1 MGKICKGGMPVSG
14 YTKLPNELIR
24 NQNIGDGTFRFIAW
38 IQSHAD
44 GFSVSFASIKAGLGY
59 GREKLRTI
67 IKEAEENGYLLR
79 LKIKDSHGRYDWD
92 YYVFADKEECSLFKA
107 THPGVVYPPVDEPPT
122 GKPGVGKPPV
132 DDRVY
137 GSSVGGCDP
146 PHKKNINSEDKKEEE
161 KEKEARDCDGFKSN
175 STDINNLSDKRTDV
189 SNSPITQSK
198 DGYSAAA
205 LQNAYAQAANVYE
218 LIDAFLLSPDTSDTA
233 PPSEMLGIFRDRA
246 KWQGWVLPWRSKQM
260 SAQFQN
266 CNPEIV
272 KKLAIDLARKDK
284 STPEQ
289 KYGHAIAIIN
299 QWERTKGGWVN
310 LMNLCDRPSCTLPSP
325 DLSKAS
331 EELSEIPQYLKDWY
345 EIQHEYH
352 HRTQYLKSRSLEE
365 FFAGKDNRAWYR
377 YAKEKFPTWEWS
389 K

>member
-1 MGKICKGGMPVSG
+1 MGKVCKGGMPASG

-24 NQNIGDGTFRFIAW
+24 NQSIGDGTFRFIAW

-44 GFSVSFASIKAGLGY
+44 GFTVSFASIKSGLGY

-67 IKEAEENGYLLR
+67 IKEAEDNGYLVR
-79 LKIKDSHGRYDWD
+79 LKVKDSQGRYDWD
-92 YYVFADKEECSLFKA
+92 YYVFADKEECRLFKA
-107 THPGVVYPPVDEPPT
+107 ANPGVANPGVAHPPVGEPP
-122 GKPGVGKPPV
+122 VGDPV
-132 DDRVY
+132 D
-137 GSSVGGCDP
+137 GLTTGGFAP
-146 PHKKNINSEDKKEEE
+146 PHKKNINSKEKEEKE
-161 KEKEARDCDGFKSN
+161 KEKEARDCDEFKPIF
-175 STDINNLSDKRTDV
+175 TGINGLPDKKTDV
-189 SNSPITQSK
+189 CNSPATQSG
-198 DGYSAAA
+198 DGYSAGA
-205 LQNAYAQAANVYE
+205 LQNVYAQAKNVYE
-218 LIDAFLLSPDTSDTA
+218 LIDIFLLSPDTSDAA

-272 KKLAIDLARKDK
+272 RKLAIDLAKKDK
-284 STPEQ
+284 SIPEQ
-289 KYGHAIAIIN
+289 KHGHAIAIIN

-310 LMNLCDRPSCTLPSP
+310 LLNLCDRPSSTFPSP

-345 EIQHEYH
+345 EVQHEYH
-352 HRTQYLKSRSLEE
+352 HRTQYLKARSLEE
-365 FFAGKDNRAWYR
+365 FFAKKDNRAWYQ